1 MLTTRE
7 KLAKELEKNH
17 SQIETIQNLT
27 ILCFLASNIGC
38 NPINE
43 MASFFVSITRG
54 MRLMRVI
61 FI

>member
-1 MLTTRE
+1 MLTTRG

-27 ILCFLASNIGC
+27 MLCFLASNKGC
-38 NPINE
+38 NPISE
-43 MASFFVSITRG
+43 MASFFVSITRE